1 MLKISCPPETRAEA
15 DALIAA
21 LTQSGLSVETLTDPA
36 AQTRDDVLIALITP
50 TIQKAHEG
58 TVQSAIYAALDNG
71 QQILP
76 ILLDG
81 AQPPKLIDHL
91 SFVDFTNGANYD
103 AVRAL
108 IAELTAPGA
117 KLPLKVLTPNT
128 RKQNRAFGVIVG
140 IAVII
145 MFGVG
150 LYGVGVL
157 GIQAPVEEY
166 EAIDEAVEATIAA
179 EIAPPLA
186 TMRALLPT
194 NPDEAWVY
202 PATLFAAPTR
212 YRPFIAGT
220 ATALATETGIYPA
233 TLTPTPGGN

>member
-1 MLKISCPPETRAEA
+1 MLKIIYPPEERTAAES
-15 DALIAA
+15 LIAE
-21 LTQSGLSVETLTDPA
+21 LNRSGLSVDSAA
-36 AQTRDDVLIALITP
+36 AQTREDLLIALITP
-50 TIQKAHEG
+50 AVQKEKNG
-58 TVQSAIYAALDNG
+58 VVQSAIYTALDNG
-71 QQILP
+71 QQIIP
-76 ILLDG
+76 ILLNG

-91 SFVDFTNGANYD
+91 NYVDFTNGANYD

-117 KLPLKVLTPNT
+117 KIPLKVLTPNA
-128 RKQNRAFGVIVG
+128 RKQNRAFGWIVA
-140 IAVII
+140 IAAIV
-145 MFGVG
+145 MFVVG

-157 GIQAPVEEY
+157 GIQAPAEEY
-166 EAIDEAVEATIAA
+166 EAVDEAVEATIAA

-202 PATLFAAPTR
+202 PATLLAAPTR

-220 ATALATETGIYPA
+220 ATALATERGIYPA

>member
-1 MLKISCPPETRAEA
+1 MLKISCSPETRADA
-15 DALIAA
+15 DALITA
-21 LTQSGLSVETLTDPA
+21 LSQSGLSVEMLTDAA

-50 TIQKAHEG
+50 AIQKTREG
-58 TVQSAIYAALDNG
+58 AVQSAIYAALDNG
-71 QQILP
+71 QRIVP
-76 ILLDG
+76 ILLNG
-81 AQPPKLIDHL
+81 AQIPKLIDHL

-108 IAELTAPGA
+108 ITELTAPGA
-117 KLPLKVLTPNT
+117 KLPLKVLTPST
-128 RKQNRAFGVIVG
+128 RKQNRTFGWIVAA
-140 IAVII
+140 AVLV
-145 MFGVG
+145 MFAVG

-157 GIQAPVEEY
+157 GIQAPAEEY

-186 TMRALLPT
+186 TMRAYLPT
-194 NPDEAWVY
+194 NPEEAWVY

-220 ATALATETGIYPA
+220 ATALATERGVYPA